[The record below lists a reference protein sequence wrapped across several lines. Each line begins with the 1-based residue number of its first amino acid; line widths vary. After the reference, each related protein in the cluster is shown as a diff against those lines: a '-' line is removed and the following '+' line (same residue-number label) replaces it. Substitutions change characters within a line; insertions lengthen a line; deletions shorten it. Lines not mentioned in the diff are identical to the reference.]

1 MSEQLFSN
9 ELFALGKKW
18 FWVALATSLFS
29 LAAGLILGISLLTEK
44 NRRKEGIII
53 IVFALVCYLA
63 KTLWLYPWLMASGAV
78 PYRII
83 KA

>member
-9 ELFALGKKW
+9 ECFALGNKW
-18 FWVALATSLFS
+18 FWAVLAASLFS

-53 IVFALVCYLA
+53 VVFAIVCYLA
-63 KTLWLYPWLMASGAV
+63 KNLWLYPWLMSSGV
-78 PYRII
+78 MPYQII